1 MKSYFFYFYVSLVLI
16 RKEVSLLKIN
26 KLIMVLVAALFL
38 SLSPAHAALLGVDLL
53 LPDILSNQT
62 GLYAYTWDSNVSE
75 GLFTARATP
84 LTITYDGTTLDAIGG
99 DRSYDVSFYVDGA
112 GNFLR
117 GVGGDDLV
125 IIGDGNTLLTGEVT
139 NFGWLDIPNTKLALF
154 DFTFTVTGGT
164 LASLYAG
171 GLGGDIGLSENS
183 SFSGDW
189 MVNHEGIKIKHDT
202 APVVPVPATLW
213 LLGGG
218 LLGLVGLRRRKIN

>member
-1 MKSYFFYFYVSLVLI
+1 
-16 RKEVSLLKIN
+16 
-26 KLIMVLVAALFL
+26 
-38 SLSPAHAALLGVDLL
+38 
-53 LPDILSNQT
+53 
-62 GLYAYTWDSNVSE
+62 VSE

-84 LTITYDGTTLDAIGG
+84 LTITYDGTTLDPIGG

-139 NFGWLDIPNTKLALF
+139 NFGWQALPPTKLALF

-202 APVVPVPATLW
+202 APVVPLPGAVW

-218 LLGLVGLRRRKIN
+218 LVGLVGLRRRKAS

>member
-1 MKSYFFYFYVSLVLI
+1 MLKFN
-16 RKEVSLLKIN
+16 RLL
-26 KLIMVLVAALFL
+26 MMLVAALFL
-38 SLSPAHAALLGVDLL
+38 SLSPAHAALVGVDLL

-62 GLYAYTWDSNVSE
+62 GIYTYTWDSSANE

-84 LTITYDGTTLDAIGG
+84 LTITYDGTTLVPIGE

-125 IIGDGNTLLTGEVT
+125 IVGDGAVLLTGEVT
-139 NFGWLDIPNTKLALF
+139 NFGWQDIPSTKLALF
-154 DFTFTVTGGT
+154 DFTFDVTGGDLSGYYT
-164 LASLYAG
+164 A

-189 MVNHEGIKIKHDT
+189 MVNHEGIKTKHDT
-202 APVVPVPATLW
+202 APVVPIPGAVW

-218 LLGLVGLRRRKIN
+218 LVGLVGLRRRRASYTV